1 MLLASPLPAEQMTAD
16 TKEKEIDQQEA
27 KLDAGEGV
35 KRKGPAESEEPAKV
49 QVVADGSQDPKPKP
63 RKGRAKYDEPPEED
77 EEESESED
85 DDEDEEFEDDDASV
99 EDELEE
105 LSEPEVVERVRPRRK
120 VDYKKIQ
127 EELKAEEAED
137 DDSEF
142 KITKASK

>member
-1 MLLASPLPAEQMTAD
+1 MTAD

-49 QVVADGSQDPKPKP
+49 QVVAEDGSQEPKPKP